1 MNELKPFDDKLA
13 GLLASLSPAGRRK
26 MAAEIAKKLRAS
38 QQQRIKQQKAPDGTP
53 YVARKRQPVRG
64 KKGRVKR
71 EMFAKLRTARY
82 LKTKATGEAAVVE
95 FANKVQRI
103 ARVHQK
109 GLKDKPNRHSQQIQY
124 EARQLLGISAVD
136 REIIEDV
143 ILSHINRCTF
153 MSL

>member
-53 YVARKRQPVRG
+53 YAARKRQPVRG

-82 LKTKATGEAAVVE
+82 LKAKSTDEAAVVE
-95 FANKVQRI
+95 FAGKVQRI
-103 ARVHQK
+103 ARIHQE
-109 GLKDKPNRHSQQIQY
+109 GLLDRPNRHSALLRY
-124 EARQLLGISAVD
+124 ETRCLLGISDVD
-136 REIIEDV
+136 IQELQGIIINK
-143 ILSHINRCTF
+143 ILKS
-153 MSL
+153 

>member
-26 MAAEIAKKLRAS
+26 MAAEIAKKLRTS

-53 YVARKRQPVRG
+53 YAKRKRQPVRG

-82 LKTKATGEAAVVE
+82 LKTKGSSEAAVVE
-95 FANKVQRI
+95 FAGKVQRI
-103 ARVHQK
+103 ARVHQE
-109 GLKDKPNRHSQQIQY
+109 GLKDRPTHHSQLVQY
-124 EARQLLGISAVD
+124 EARQLLGFSVAD
-136 REIIEDV
+136 RQIVENM
-143 ILSHINRCTF
+143 ILSH
-153 MSL
+153 LVE

>member
-53 YVARKRQPVRG
+53 YVKRKRQPVRG

-82 LKTKATGEAAVVE
+82 LKTKGSSEAAVVE
-95 FANKVQRI
+95 FVGRVQRI
-103 ARVHQK
+103 ARVHQE
-109 GLKDKPNRHSQQIQY
+109 GLKDKPNRLSQPVQY
-124 EARQLLGISAVD
+124 QTRPLLGFNAAELQIV
-136 REIIEDV
+136 ENVIIAGFFE
-143 ILSHINRCTF
+143 
-153 MSL
+153 

>member
-53 YVARKRQPVRG
+53 YAKRKRQPVRG

-82 LKTKATGEAAVVE
+82 LKTKGSSEAAVVE
-95 FANKVQRI
+95 FAGKVQRI
-103 ARVHQK
+103 ARIHQE
-109 GLKDKPNRHSQQIQY
+109 GLPDRPNKYSQSVKY
-124 EARQLLGISAVD
+124 ETRQLLGFNYSSY
-136 REIIEDV
+136 REIENIIVSRLLE
-143 ILSHINRCTF
+143 T
-153 MSL
+153 